1 RDTSRGRTRRP
12 QPLLSGGGAVTPSGP
27 SLPSSLQPREP
38 PVLPR
43 PRRRLKRA
51 IAAALLLALPAPALG
66 VQATPD
72 PKGLPGQEKLQQ
84 LLNGLY
90 SWSLIISL
98 AALVISALVW
108 ALGAHQSHYAAAAS
122 GKRGVLVAALAALLI
137 GMAPAIVN
145 FFYALGRA

>member
-1 RDTSRGRTRRP
+1 MS
-12 QPLLSGGGAVTPSGP
+12 
-27 SLPSSLQPREP
+27 
-38 PVLPR
+38 LPR
-43 PRRRLKRA
+43 PRHLRR
-51 IAAALLLALPAPALG
+51 AAAGALVLLAAPAPALG

-72 PKGLPGQEKLQQ
+72 PNGLPGQEKLQQ

-90 SWSLIISL
+90 SWSLIIAL
-98 AALVISALVW
+98 AALVIAALVW
-108 ALGAHQSHYAAAAS
+108 ALGAHQNHYAAAAS